1 MQDESEIYRR
11 DFKSVNTLIMVKET
25 LGAFGDVICAKKLV
39 VQVFLLEQKHKM
51 PTCLLLERDILHL
64 LLQYLTGQM
73 IKTSRSKGVAII
85 IGWKPPSGSEASSPK
100 TADQT
105 NPSTLEPVYVY
116 QGTPVKV
123 EPNLLLRSRD
133 I

>member
-1 MQDESEIYRR
+1 M
-11 DFKSVNTLIMVKET
+11 
-25 LGAFGDVICAKKLV
+25 AFGDVICAKKLV

-64 LLQYLTGQM
+64 LLHYLTGQM
-73 IKTSRSKGVAII
+73 IKTSKSRGVAII
-85 IGWKPPSGSEASSPK
+85 IGWKPPSASEASSPK

-116 QGTPVKV
+116 QCIESNNLSGSSIVEKSVVIQPLEKPPVKV
-123 EPNLLLRSRD
+123 EPNLLLTPRD